1 MILLNYKGRSS
12 VPGDSRVW
20 TNSTRTVTKR
30 LVDRR
35 RKIIRTML
43 MVSSSSF
50 LLSQS
55 ILDPGVFALNSG
67 FPIIIKGKSCN
78 RLVSPSSS
86 LLLCSASPSTSSQ
99 KNQSS
104 SSSSSSCV
112 PSSELLFESSSTLL
126 PDHDEE
132 ELLTGWSYI
141 PSQTSHTGCVRKEE
155 ETNQSVEN
163 SIPKLSDIL
172 TSLDTNEKNP
182 KKSEKDVFVDNNKN
196 KKASR
201 DEKKI
206 PWKADFVT
214 SRKTQ
219 AKLKKIMI
227 VNNSEAAAAAA
238 DPSFSS
244 YSNHQEQK
252 KLNNLSNCVQI
263 FRTLLK
269 DTPSYM
275 CNEVNLLYAL
285 TVTAKL
291 YPSSLEGEK
300 NKRNESSQE
309 TTRLR
314 NEFKSLLIESLETLS
329 NIISSGSQHELS
341 LRQYANAAWAI
352 VRHQVKNSALD
363 FHNDEDNED
372 SERNRAAT
380 VEDLLRNIERKIV
393 HELLHNN
400 NKRGEEKKSPKPAE
414 LCMISSAYAS
424 KEPRDCPVGWRT
436 VSGYQTNFPIS
447 SSSDISYSVMKF
459 DDNPGI
465 PIDKQDVAESSSSS
479 KNLVDQPNTSK
490 TSSTNSLFEIIA
502 KTILDSKQNTPDGD
516 ENKLVEYELLRQ
528 SSWKELSNLAW
539 SFATHDFINP
549 TEPKPLSNNVYSFIE
564 ALATEATER
573 LSSSAHDVSSS
584 AMQPRDLSL
593 LAWSLGM
600 LQVVDFRLGDSYVNY
615 INALETHLF
624 SSSSHPFERWNCT
637 DLIQLAV
644 SLAHGR
650 LDNQKILLALYDEAL
665 HKIFASE
672 GKMEHKK
679 DDTFESWE
687 LSVLVWVQAKLY
699 LTGAIDETYETFSNH
714 VPTIIMERLQ
724 SSSDL
729 SQIGIGPKEQANLAW
744 SLAVLQ
750 TYQHPDSIRLLQ
762 SIFDQP
768 FSIADGEQWPEHL
781 HQLHQA
787 LFVLSDECPEATK
800 YVKKEYRDYLLE
812 NWFNEKSRIKTS
824 SARHKALSQTLSLM
838 RVAHYN
844 EHDEDID
851 VAIVLKDTPTS
862 SARSSLQKG
871 RNEEVKPKWTHM
883 ATTTSDKSS
892 NSKGQDYH
900 DETNVSHKVAVE
912 FDGPNHFTRII
923 QDESSQHTTPT
934 VSNSPR
940 VLGHTVLKYRMLK
953 IKGWTVVRVPFYE
966 FDKIPFWA
974 SMERQRYLQR
984 ALKTHANIKFSEVD
998 ISEYKPHVV
1007 HSRKSRFD

>member
-1 MILLNYKGRSS
+1 
-12 VPGDSRVW
+12 
-20 TNSTRTVTKR
+20 
-30 LVDRR
+30 
-35 RKIIRTML
+35 
-43 MVSSSSF
+43 
-50 LLSQS
+50 
-55 ILDPGVFALNSG
+55 
-67 FPIIIKGKSCN
+67 
-78 RLVSPSSS
+78 
-86 LLLCSASPSTSSQ
+86 
-99 KNQSS
+99 
-104 SSSSSSCV
+104 
-112 PSSELLFESSSTLL
+112 
-126 PDHDEE
+126 
-132 ELLTGWSYI
+132 
-141 PSQTSHTGCVRKEE
+141 
-155 ETNQSVEN
+155 
-163 SIPKLSDIL
+163 
-172 TSLDTNEKNP
+172 
-182 KKSEKDVFVDNNKN
+182 
-196 KKASR
+196 
-201 DEKKI
+201 
-206 PWKADFVT
+206 
-214 SRKTQ
+214 
-219 AKLKKIMI
+219 
-227 VNNSEAAAAAA
+227 
-238 DPSFSS
+238 
-244 YSNHQEQK
+244 
-252 KLNNLSNCVQI
+252 
-263 FRTLLK
+263 
-269 DTPSYM
+269 
-275 CNEVNLLYAL
+275 
-285 TVTAKL
+285 
-291 YPSSLEGEK
+291 
-300 NKRNESSQE
+300 
-309 TTRLR
+309 
-314 NEFKSLLIESLETLS
+314 
-329 NIISSGSQHELS
+329 
-341 LRQYANAAWAI
+341 
-352 VRHQVKNSALD
+352 
-363 FHNDEDNED
+363 
-372 SERNRAAT
+372 
-380 VEDLLRNIERKIV
+380 
-393 HELLHNN
+393 
-400 NKRGEEKKSPKPAE
+400 
-414 LCMISSAYAS
+414 
-424 KEPRDCPVGWRT
+424 
-436 VSGYQTNFPIS
+436 
-447 SSSDISYSVMKF
+447 MKF
-459 DDNPGI
+459 DDNASI
-465 PIDKQDVAESSSSS
+465 SIDEQDMTESISS
-479 KNLVDQPNTSK
+479 NLVDQPNMSK

-573 LSSSAHDVSSS
+573 LSSSSSAHDVSSS

-615 INALETHLF
+615 ISALETHLF

-679 DDTFESWE
+679 KDDTFESWE
-687 LSVLVWVQAKLY
+687 LSVLVWVQAKLF
-699 LTGAIDETYETFSNH
+699 LTGAIHETYETFSNH

-724 SSSDL
+724 SSSSDGASSARAVDL

-800 YVKKEYRDYLLE
+800 YVKNEYRDYLLE
-812 NWFNEKSRIKTS
+812 NWINEKSRIKTS

-851 VAIVLKDTPTS
+851 VAIVLKDSSSSTPTTS
-862 SARSSLQKG
+862 SARSSLQKKG

-883 ATTTSDKSS
+883 ATTTFDKTS

-900 DETNVSHKVAVE
+900 DESNVSHKVAVE
-912 FDGPNHFTRII
+912 FDGPNHFTRIT
-923 QDESSQHTTPT
+923 QHTPT
-934 VSNSPR
+934 VPNSPR

>member
-1 MILLNYKGRSS
+1 
-12 VPGDSRVW
+12 
-20 TNSTRTVTKR
+20 
-30 LVDRR
+30 
-35 RKIIRTML
+35 ML

-55 ILDPGVFALNSG
+55 ILESGVCALNLVS
-67 FPIIIKGKSCN
+67 PIIIKGKSCN

-104 SSSSSSCV
+104 SSSSSSWA
-112 PSSELLFESSSTLL
+112 PSSELSFESRSTLL

-141 PSQTSHTGCVRKEE
+141 PSQTSHTGSVRKEE
-155 ETNQSVEN
+155 ETNQRVEN

-182 KKSEKDVFVDNNKN
+182 KKSGKDVFFDNNKN
-196 KKASR
+196 KKASLC
-201 DEKKI
+201 DEKRI

-227 VNNSEAAAAAA
+227 VNNSEAVATA
-238 DPSFSS
+238 DPSFSHH
-244 YSNHQEQK
+244 HQEQK

-263 FRTLLK
+263 FKTLLK

-300 NKRNESSQE
+300 SKRNESSQE

-314 NEFKSLLIESLETLS
+314 NEFKSLLIEGLETLS

-363 FHNDEDNED
+363 FNNDEVDED

-380 VEDLLRNIERKIV
+380 TVEDLLKNIERKIV

-447 SSSDISYSVMKF
+447 SSSDISYSVINF
-459 DDNPGI
+459 DDNAGI
-465 PIDKQDVAESSSSS
+465 SIDKQDVAEESISST
-479 KNLVDQPNTSK
+479 LVDQLNMSK

-516 ENKLVEYELLRQ
+516 ENKLVEYDLLRQ

-573 LSSSAHDVSSS
+573 LSSSSSVHDVSSS

-600 LQVVDFRLGDSYVNY
+600 LQVVDFRLGDSFVNY

-624 SSSSHPFERWNCT
+624 SSSSHPFSRWNCT

-672 GKMEHKK
+672 EKMEHKKKKKK

-714 VPTIIMERLQ
+714 VPTVIMERLQ

-800 YVKKEYRDYLLE
+800 YVKNEYRDYLLE
-812 NWFNEKSRIKTS
+812 NWINEKSRIKTS

-862 SARSSLQKG
+862 SARSSLHKG
-871 RNEEVKPKWTHM
+871 RNKEEVKPKWTHM
-883 ATTTSDKSS
+883 ATTTSDKTS

-900 DETNVSHKVAVE
+900 DESNVSHKVAVE

-923 QDESSQHTTPT
+923 QDEESSQHNTTPN
-934 VSNSPR
+934 VNGSNSPR

-984 ALKTHANIKFSEVD
+984 ALKTHANIKFSQVD